1 MLVGDNIS
9 SAVTS
14 PLLCALDPC
23 DASHVGQ
30 SAGLTAFDA
39 SGAVEMPLWIGE
51 IDDRVRLVF
60 LETASRLRFCLAKL
74 RLG

>member
-39 SGAVEMPLWIGE
+39 SGAVETPLWIDE

-60 LETASRLRFCLAKL
+60 LRWLQDYIFAWQSF
-74 RLG
+74 G

>member
-9 SAVTS
+9 FAVTS
-14 PLLCALDPC
+14 PLPCALDLC

-39 SGAVEMPLWIGE
+39 SGAVGMPLWIGE

-60 LETASRLRFCLAKL
+60 LEDGFKTTFFAWQSF
-74 RLG
+74 G